1 MASADNTNSASRHG
15 SEIGASVE
23 RASPAKKNQLKLVPT
38 RDPLTG
44 KRPKNRTPPR
54 SKPKKRGKHG
64 KAVASSKRLEE
75 LNESQLDTFTD
86 RGTLVNFI
94 RHGVPVKEAIKR
106 VGLDC
111 TERTA
116 RNLVQ
121 RHEELGAVGL
131 IDKRW
136 SRVPEAYVFTP
147 EVMKLTLGWYFAR
160 PAAGYRAIWKKVC
173 KECRRL
179 RLTEPCETTVKNFLS
194 NLEPALKLFR
204 QGKLGIREWE
214 QTGKPVVRYD
224 TTTYANELWQGDHSP
239 MRIWVKVKVF
249 EEWLPFATHITTLL
263 DAQTRA
269 VPGYVVY
276 TKYPDAWTIALAFW
290 RAIMPKK
297 DRRCEICGI
306 PTSFETDRGSDFLSE
321 PIAATLAG
329 LGTIHVPDPPYYPN
343 NKGKVERFF
352 KTLDSGCLRLLPGH
366 MDAIGSSIGAAK
378 KRVHE
383 FLTLQQ
389 LDHEIAQWLDEDYH
403 LREHSETRRA
413 PAEYWSQSVRLKL
426 PASEDDLSLLL
437 LKYDRECTVRNTG
450 IKFTLNGIRHRFWS
464 PQMAHFW
471 KREVK
476 LRYNPED
483 MDSVYVYCAATGE
496 FLCEAF
502 DMLADTPR
510 YTVDDV
516 KQTRNQYKHGLI
528 ERTRQYLSAVFDNDR
543 NATERHEIKAR
554 KLALKE

>member
-1 MASADNTNSASRHG
+1 
-15 SEIGASVE
+15 
-23 RASPAKKNQLKLVPT
+23 
-38 RDPLTG
+38 
-44 KRPKNRTPPR
+44 
-54 SKPKKRGKHG
+54 
-64 KAVASSKRLEE
+64 
-75 LNESQLDTFTD
+75 
-86 RGTLVNFI
+86 
-94 RHGVPVKEAIKR
+94 
-106 VGLDC
+106 
-111 TERTA
+111 
-116 RNLVQ
+116 
-121 RHEELGAVGL
+121 
-131 IDKRW
+131 
-136 SRVPEAYVFTP
+136 
-147 EVMKLTLGWYFAR
+147 
-160 PAAGYRAIWKKVC
+160 
-173 KECRRL
+173 
-179 RLTEPCETTVKNFLS
+179 
-194 NLEPALKLFR
+194 
-204 QGKLGIREWE
+204 
-214 QTGKPVVRYD
+214 
-224 TTTYANELWQGDHSP
+224 

-249 EEWLPFATHITTLL
+249 GEWTPFATHITALL

-269 VPGYVVY
+269 VPGYVVS

-297 DRRCEICGI
+297 DRHCEICGI
-306 PTSFETDRGSDFLSE
+306 PTSFETDRGSDFLSD

-366 MDAIGSSIGAAK
+366 MDAIGSSFGAAK

-383 FLTLQQ
+383 LITLQQ
-389 LDHEIAQWLDEDYH
+389 LDHEVARWLDEEYH
-403 LREHSETRRA
+403 LREHSETGRA

-426 PASEDDLSLLL
+426 PDSEDDLSLLL

-510 YTVDDV
+510 YTVADV
-516 KQTRNQYKHGLI
+516 KQTRTQYKRGLI

-543 NATERHEIKAR
+543 NATQRHEIKAR
-554 KLALKE
+554 KLSLKEQVTSEQTPDDASQEQSKKFRNLFTLFRRQDSGRG